1 MVFRPFTAK
10 WLFAFALLI
19 MLGSCRIYSFTGAS
33 IPPGAR
39 TISVVTFP
47 NNAPLVNPVLGQVFT
62 DALQDKFMKQTNLR
76 LVDIDGH
83 LHFEGSITGYAVSPV
98 AITGD
103 DQAALNRL
111 TISVRV
117 IFENEL
123 QPENNFERSFSRFLD
138 YDSQKTL
145 SEVEDEL
152 VREIVDTL
160 VEDIFNQAVVNW

>member
-1 MVFRPFTAK
+1 MWIIA
-10 WLFAFALLI
+10 AASLLL
-19 MLGSCRIYSFTGAS
+19 LGSCRMYSFTGAS

-39 TISVVTFP
+39 TISVFTFP

-76 LVDIDGH
+76 MVEADGH
-83 LHFEGSITGYAVSPV
+83 LHFEGSITGYAVTPV

-123 QPENNFERSFSRFLD
+123 EPENNFERTFSRFLD
-138 YDSQKTL
+138 FDSQRSL
-145 SEVEDEL
+145 SEVEDGL
-152 VREIVDTL
+152 VREIVEAL